1 MVVRQTLLAA
11 SRSSTIKNLA
21 TAAPPTRA
29 VVARF
34 VAGEHTEDAV
44 RAASDLAGMGLHCTI
59 DYLGEDVTSV
69 DKANATMQAYRR
81 LLAAL
86 AEADLTDRAEVS
98 LKLSAMGQALPSDS
112 AQISLENARLICQAA
127 QTVGT
132 TVTLDMEDHQTTDL
146 TLETLRELRKDFPT
160 TGGVL
165 QAALKRTEQDCRDLS
180 YEGSR
185 IRLCKGAYSEP
196 PSVAYQSPQDVD
208 LSYVRCLKILMA
220 GQGYPMIATHDPRL
234 IDIAGAVAVRTGRA
248 RATYEFQMLFGVRSE
263 EQRRLAAMGEKVRV
277 YVPFGDQW
285 YPYLIRR
292 MAEKPANLGLALRA
306 MTSRS

>member
-180 YEGSR
+180 YAGSR

>member
-34 VAGEHTEDAV
+34 VAGEHTDDAV
-44 RAASDLAGMGLHCTI
+44 RAAADLAGMGLHCTI

-69 DKANATMQAYRR
+69 DEANVTVQAYRR

-86 AEADLTDRAEVS
+86 HEADLTDRAEVS
-98 LKLSAMGQALPSDS
+98 LKLSAMGQALPNDS
-112 AQISLENARLICQAA
+112 AQISLGNARLICQAA

-132 TVTLDMEDHQTTDL
+132 TVTLDMEDHTTTDL
-146 TLETLRELRKDFPT
+146 TLEALRELRKDFPT

-165 QAALKRTEQDCRDLS
+165 QAGLKRTEQDCRDLS

-185 IRLCKGAYSEP
+185 IRLCKGAYAEP

>member
-21 TAAPPTRA
+21 IAAPPTRA

-34 VAGEHTEDAV
+34 VAGEHTTDAV
-44 RAASDLAGMGLHCTI
+44 RAAADLAGMGLHCTI

-69 DKANATMQAYRR
+69 DEANVIVQAYRR

-98 LKLSAMGQALPSDS
+98 LKLSAMGQALPNDS
-112 AQISLENARLICQAA
+112 AQISLDNARLICQAA
-127 QTVGT
+127 QAVGT
-132 TVTLDMEDHQTTDL
+132 TVTLDMEDHTTTDL
-146 TLETLRELRKDFPT
+146 TLATLRELRKDFPT

-165 QAALKRTEQDCRDLS
+165 QAGLKRTEQDCRDLS
-180 YEGSR
+180 HEGSR
-185 IRLCKGAYSEP
+185 IRLCKGAYAEP

-208 LSYVRCLKILMA
+208 LAYVRCLKILMA
-220 GQGYPMIATHDPRL
+220 GDGYPMIATHDPRL